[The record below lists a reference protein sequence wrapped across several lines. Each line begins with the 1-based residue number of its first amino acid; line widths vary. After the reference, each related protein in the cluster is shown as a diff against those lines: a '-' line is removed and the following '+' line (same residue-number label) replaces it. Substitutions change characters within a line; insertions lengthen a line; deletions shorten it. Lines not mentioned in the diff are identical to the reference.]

1 MPDTPQNMSGVST
14 PPPDSAIVADNDPN
28 ASADITGPNANDQ
41 TVPQTAAASTPSPG
55 QAPAPAAGA
64 TPQQPAPGQPQAP
77 TALTGKPPVP
87 GQQPTAPTTPAPVQD
102 QAVAKASRFYDVAQA
117 LAGGPR
123 YKYDVDAYGQMQKTV
138 VPVSGQHLALAIA
151 MEALSG
157 AVTGAANG
165 QGPNGAAKGTA
176 AAFADRKSVV

>member
-14 PPPDSAIVADNDPN
+14 PPPDSAIVADNPDT
-28 ASADITGPNANDQ
+28 SADITGPNANDQ
-41 TVPQTAAASTPSPG
+41 TVPQTAAASIPPSTPQPS
-55 QAPAPAAGA
+55 QTPAPAAGA

-87 GQQPTAPTTPAPVQD
+87 GQQTTTPTTPAPVQD

-123 YKYDVDAYGQMQKTV
+123 YKYDVDAYGQMQKT
-138 VPVSGQHLALAIA
+138 
-151 MEALSG
+151 
-157 AVTGAANG
+157 
-165 QGPNGAAKGTA
+165 
-176 AAFADRKSVV
+176 R